1 MRFSPWLTQ
10 SPLEEIFKSFYS
22 KVESKL
28 LKKFFSI
35 FIMFNTKYIISRK
48 WYWKEYWIDSARI
61 EFAFIITCFVFRVNL
76 SLTKKIQIRTKSK
89 EQKIPFNNFSRN
101 WVTWLQNKM
110 LRWTGKKSKH
120 AKALMLNCTST
131 SAPLDV
137 LERSIQTETQNDGEA
152 S

>member
-22 KVESKL
+22 RVESKL

-110 LRWTGKKSKH
+110 LRCFICFFKLGFTPCK
-120 AKALMLNCTST
+120 AKQGLRGMELQ
-131 SAPLDV
+131 
-137 LERSIQTETQNDGEA
+137 EKEA
-152 S
+152 QKD